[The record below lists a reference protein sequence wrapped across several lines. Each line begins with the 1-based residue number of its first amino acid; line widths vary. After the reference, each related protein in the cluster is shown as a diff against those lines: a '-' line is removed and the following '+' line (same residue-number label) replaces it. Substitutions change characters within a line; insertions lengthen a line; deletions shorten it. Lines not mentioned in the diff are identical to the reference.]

1 MRISDWS
8 SDVCSSDLLPE
19 AQPFAAQIVDAA
31 NTSFVSGMHLAFTIA
46 AGVTGVAA
54 LCVARFLPARAR
66 EELQIGR
73 ASCRERVSVRVDLVG
88 RRHIKKNTKQKL
100 ISKQSRKST
109 DSTHRP

>member
-1 MRISDWS
+1 MADKLAGVVPAPLLEAVKDNVGQAIGIARE
-8 SDVCSSDLLPE
+8 LPE

-66 EELQIGR
+66 EELPPPG
-73 ASCRERVSVRVDLVG
+73 ERSEEHTSEL
-88 RRHIKKNTKQKL
+88 
-100 ISKQSRKST
+100 QSLMRT
-109 DSTHRP
+109 